1 MTERKNITFA
11 GGPITLVGNEIK
23 VGDKAPEFKALKND
37 LSEFDSGSLNGK
49 VRIFSAVP
57 SIDTGVC
64 SLQTKK
70 FNEMAADLG
79 EDVHII
85 TISNDLPFAQAR
97 FCATEGIDRAII
109 VSDHKD
115 LEFGNKYGFLIE
127 ELRLLSRGI
136 VVVGKDDQVK
146 YVEYVQEVTNHPDYD
161 KALEEVKKLI

>member
-1 MTERKNITFA
+1 MTARKDIKFD
-11 GGPITLVGNEIK
+11 GGPITLGGKEIK
-23 VGDKAPEFKALKND
+23 VGDKAPDFKALNND
-37 LSEFDSGSLNGK
+37 LSEFDSASLNGK
-49 VRIFSAVP
+49 IRIFSSVP

-64 SLQTKK
+64 SLQTQR
-70 FNEMAADLG
+70 FNEMAAQLG
-79 EDVHII
+79 DQVHVI

-115 LEFGNKYGFLIE
+115 LEYGEKYGFLIE

-136 VVVGKDDQVK
+136 VIVGADDEVK